1 MDRDELITLY
11 FNLGFTQK
19 ETLYF
24 LISKHDIL
32 LSLRHLR
39 RILKR
44 LSLYRRQYSDIVD
57 VAVFIYEKLTTSSQ
71 LHGYRWMHS
80 LCAANGLKVSRDR
93 VRLLLQILDPVGVDQ
108 RRRHRLQRSWA
119 QFYMAHW
126 FLRQTETL
134 RYMYKWMHRCPSSLC
149 VGLCGAGAFTNL
161 ILKNQ
166 RGQRVQLS
174 EFKGRWHHDCLLHE
188 LLCTYVIIITYV
200 RNNYYVRT

>member
-80 LCAANGLKVSRDR
+80 LCVANGLKVSRDR

-108 RRRHRLQRSWA
+108 RRRHRLQRRLYQGVGPNFTWHIDSYDKLKPYGICINGCIDGFSRKLIWL
-119 QFYMAHW
+119 QAHH
-126 FLRQTETL
+126 T
-134 RYMYKWMHRCPSSLC
+134 SS
-149 VGLCGAGAFTNL
+149 NP
-161 ILKNQ
+161 
-166 RGQRVQLS
+166 RVIAS
-174 EFKGRWHHDCLLHE
+174 
-188 LLCTYVIIITYV
+188 
-200 RNNYYVRT
+200 